1 MQHARKLHKLKVNYA
16 RIATKLHKKYES
28 EHNMQEN
35 YASKKTKNA
44 ARSMQQTLAL

>member
-1 MQHARKLHKLKVNYA
+1 MQHARKLRKPKVNYA

-44 ARSMQQTLAL
+44 AHSTQEALA